1 MLQFHFHK
9 AHCHKAHNAN
19 RKVIRYTVKKKMDK
33 LLAEVDQEIV
43 EIVSNDL
50 SRQQDSLMLIPSENY
65 ASRAV
70 MEIQGS
76 ILANKYAEGYP
87 GERYYNGC
95 EFMDGVESLA
105 IERAKALFGAEHVNV
120 QPHAGTQANM
130 AVYHA
135 LLDPGDTIM
144 AMALSHGGH
153 LSHGDKV
160 NFSGRYYNVVP
171 YGVDAD
177 TEHIDM
183 EVVAGLASQHRPK
196 MIVVGATAYPR
207 QFDFSEWKEIADSVE
222 AYLLADI
229 AHIAGLIAG
238 GVHPNP
244 VPYSDVVTTTTHKT
258 LRGPRGAMIM
268 CKSEHADKIDRA
280 VFPGLQGG
288 PFLHTIAA
296 RAVAFKEASE
306 PEFKTYQEQ
315 IVKNAKVLAERLME
329 NGFRLVSG
337 GTENHLMLLD
347 LTTKYEKLSGRQAA
361 DHLEDAGIIVNKNSI
376 PFDKRKPRTTSGIRL
391 GTPMVTTRGMK
402 EDEMRTIADFIT
414 EVLENR
420 LKGSVKRSIRA
431 KIKEFCTQFP
441 IYEYLK

>member
-1 MLQFHFHK
+1 M
-9 AHCHKAHNAN
+9 N
-19 RKVIRYTVKKKMDK
+19 K
-33 LLAEVDQEIV
+33 LLAEVDPQVV
-43 EIVSNDL
+43 EITAKDL
-50 SRQQDSLMLIPSENY
+50 ARQQNTLMLIPSENY

-95 EFMDGVESLA
+95 EFMDDVESLA
-105 IERAKALFGAEHVNV
+105 IDRAKALFGAEHVNV
-120 QPHAGTQANM
+120 QPHAGSQANM

-135 LLDPGDTIM
+135 LLEPGDTILGM
-144 AMALSHGGH
+144 SLSQGGH
-153 LSHGDKV
+153 LTHGATV
-160 NFSGRYYNVVP
+160 NFSGNLYNIAA

-177 TEHIDM
+177 TELIDM
-183 EVVAGLASQHRPK
+183 DEVGRLAEEHRPK
-196 MIVVGATAYPR
+196 LIVVGATAYPR
-207 QFDFSEWKEIADSVE
+207 HFDFAEWRKVADSVG

-238 GVHPNP
+238 GAHPDP

-268 CKSEHADKIDRA
+268 CKDEYADKIDRA

-315 IVKNAKVLAERLME
+315 IVKNAKALAARLIE

-337 GTENHLMLLD
+337 GTDNHLMLID
-347 LTTKYEKLSGRQAA
+347 LTSKYEKMSGRQAA
-361 DHLEDAGIIVNKNSI
+361 DHLENAGIIVNKNTI
-376 PFDKRKPRTTSGIRL
+376 PFDKRKPKTTSGLRL
-391 GTPMVTTRGMK
+391 GTPMVTTRGME
-402 EDEMRTIADFIT
+402 EDAMIQIADFIT
-414 EVLENR
+414 EALEGRQKN
-420 LKGSVKRSIRA
+420 SIKQRIQE
-431 KIKEFCTQFP
+431 KVKEFCTQFP
-441 IYEYLK
+441 IYEYLN

>member
-1 MLQFHFHK
+1 M
-9 AHCHKAHNAN
+9 N
-19 RKVIRYTVKKKMDK
+19 K
-33 LLAEVDQEIV
+33 LLGEIDPQIV
-43 EIVSNDL
+43 EIAAKDL
-50 SRQQDSLMLIPSENY
+50 KRQQDSLMLIPSENY

-76 ILANKYAEGYP
+76 ILGNKYAEGYP

-95 EFMDGVESLA
+95 QFMDEVESVA

-120 QPHAGTQANM
+120 QPHAGSQANM

-135 LLDPGDTIM
+135 LLEPGDTIL
-144 AMALSHGGH
+144 AMSLSHGGH
-153 LSHGDKV
+153 LTHGDKV
-160 NFSGRYYNVVP
+160 NFSGRYYNVAA
-171 YGVDAD
+171 YGVDSE
-177 TEHIDM
+177 TERIDM
-183 EVVAGLASQHRPK
+183 EAIARLATEHRPK
-196 MIVVGATAYPR
+196 LIVVGATAYPR
-207 QFDFSEWKEIADSVE
+207 HFDFATWREVADSVG

-238 GVHPNP
+238 GVHPDP
-244 VPYSDVVTTTTHKT
+244 VPYCDVITTTTHKT

-268 CKSEHADKIDRA
+268 CKSEYADQIDRA

-306 PEFKTYQEQ
+306 PDFRTYQAQ
-315 IVKNAKVLAERLME
+315 VVKNAKALAARLIE

-337 GTENHLMLLD
+337 GTDNHLMLMD
-347 LTTKYEKLSGRQAA
+347 LTSKYEKLSGRQAA
-361 DHLEDAGIIVNKNSI
+361 DHLEDAGIIVNKNTI

-391 GTPMVTTRGMK
+391 GTPMITTRGMK
-402 EDEMRTIADFIT
+402 EDEMVLVADFMT
-414 EVLENR
+414 EALENR
-420 LKGSVKRSIRA
+420 QKSAIKRRIREKVKDLCS
-431 KIKEFCTQFP
+431 QFP

>member
-1 MLQFHFHK
+1 MLQFHFLRDIQIFTK
-9 AHCHKAHNAN
+9 NGESMN
-19 RKVIRYTVKKKMDK
+19 K
-33 LLAEVDQEIV
+33 LLAEVDPQIV
-43 EIVSNDL
+43 EITSKDL
-50 SRQQDSLMLIPSENY
+50 ARQQNSLMLIPSENY

-105 IERAKALFGAEHVNV
+105 IERAKSLFGAEHVNV

-130 AVYHA
+130 AAYHA
-135 LLDPGDTIM
+135 LLEPGDTIM
-144 AMALSHGGH
+144 AMSLSHGGH

-177 TEHIDM
+177 TELIDM
-183 EVVAGLASQHRPK
+183 EVVAGLAAQHRPK
-196 MIVVGATAYPR
+196 IIVVGATAYPR
-207 QFDFSEWKEIADSVE
+207 QFDFSEWKQIADSVD

-238 GVHPNP
+238 GVHPDP
-244 VPYSDVVTTTTHKT
+244 VPHSDVVTTTTHKT

-268 CKSEHADKIDRA
+268 CKSEYAEKIDRA

-306 PEFKTYQEQ
+306 PEFRSYQEQ
-315 IVKNAKVLAERLME
+315 IVKNAKALAERLME

-376 PFDKRKPRTTSGIRL
+376 PFDRRKPKTTSGIRI
-391 GTPMVTTRGMK
+391 GSPMVTTRGMK
-402 EDEMRTIADFIT
+402 EDEMRTIADFMT
-414 EVLENR
+414 ETLENR
-420 LKGSVKRSIRA
+420 LKGSVKRKIRE
-431 KIKEFCTQFP
+431 KVKEFCAQFP
-441 IYEYLK
+441 IYEFLN

>member
-1 MLQFHFHK
+1 MLQFHFLRDIQIFTK
-9 AHCHKAHNAN
+9 NGESMN
-19 RKVIRYTVKKKMDK
+19 K
-33 LLAEVDQEIV
+33 LLAEVDPQIV
-43 EIVSNDL
+43 EITSKDL
-50 SRQQDSLMLIPSENY
+50 ARQQNSLMLIPSENY

-105 IERAKALFGAEHVNV
+105 IERAKSLFGAEHVNV

-130 AVYHA
+130 AAYHA
-135 LLDPGDTIM
+135 LLEPGDTIM
-144 AMALSHGGH
+144 AMSLSHGGH

-177 TEHIDM
+177 TELIDM
-183 EVVAGLASQHRPK
+183 EVVAGLAAQHRPK
-196 MIVVGATAYPR
+196 IIVVGATAYPR
-207 QFDFSEWKEIADSVE
+207 QFDFSEWKQIADSVD

-238 GVHPNP
+238 GVHPDP
-244 VPYSDVVTTTTHKT
+244 VPHSDVVTTTTHKT

-268 CKSEHADKIDRA
+268 CKSEYAEKIDRA

-306 PEFKTYQEQ
+306 PEFRSYQEQ
-315 IVKNAKVLAERLME
+315 IVKNAKALAERLME

-376 PFDKRKPRTTSGIRL
+376 PFDRRKPKTTSGIRI
-391 GTPMVTTRGMK
+391 GSPMVTTRGMK
-402 EDEMRTIADFIT
+402 EDEMRTIADFMT
-414 EVLENR
+414 ETLENR
-420 LKGSVKRSIRA
+420 LKGSVKRKIRE
-431 KIKEFCTQFP
+431 KVKEFCAQFP
-441 IYEYLK
+441 IYEFLT

>member
-1 MLQFHFHK
+1 MLEFDFYMLYQDVK
-9 AHCHKAHNAN
+9 L
-19 RKVIRYTVKKKMDK
+19 YTVKNMNK
-33 LLAEVDQEIV
+33 LLSEVDPQIV
-43 EIVSNDL
+43 EITTNDL
-50 SRQQDSLMLIPSENY
+50 ARQQNSLMLIPSENY

-95 EFMDGVESLA
+95 EFMDDVESLA
-105 IERAKALFGAEHVNV
+105 IDRAKALFGAEHVNV

-130 AVYHA
+130 AAYHA
-135 LLDPGDTIM
+135 LLDPGDTIL
-144 AMALSHGGH
+144 AMSLSHGGH

-160 NFSGRYYNVVP
+160 NFSGRYYNVVA
-171 YGVDAD
+171 YGVDAE
-177 TEHIDM
+177 TELIDM
-183 EVVAGLASQHRPK
+183 EQVAQLAAEHRPK
-196 MIVVGATAYPR
+196 LIVVGATAYPR
-207 QFDFSEWKEIADSVE
+207 QFDFAAWRDVADSVG

-238 GVHPNP
+238 GVHPDP

-268 CKSEHADKIDRA
+268 CKEEYAAQIDRA

-296 RAVAFKEASE
+296 RAVAFKEAGE
-306 PEFKTYQEQ
+306 PEFKAYQEQ
-315 IVKNAKVLAERLME
+315 IVKNAKILAERLIE

-347 LTTKYEKLSGRQAA
+347 LSSKYEKLSGRQAA
-361 DHLEDAGIIVNKNSI
+361 DHLEDAGIIVNKNTI
-376 PFDKRKPRTTSGIRL
+376 PYDTRKPKTTSGIRL

-402 EDEMRTIADFIT
+402 EDAMLQIADFIT

-420 LKGSVKRSIRA
+420 QKTSIKKRIRE
-431 KIKEFCTQFP
+431 KVKEFCMQFP
-441 IYEYLK
+441 IYEFLN

>member
-1 MLQFHFHK
+1 M
-9 AHCHKAHNAN
+9 
-19 RKVIRYTVKKKMDK
+19 VKNMNKI
-33 LLAEVDQEIV
+33 LSEVDPQIV
-43 EIVSNDL
+43 EITTNDL
-50 SRQQDSLMLIPSENY
+50 ARQQNFLMLIPSENY

-105 IERAKALFGAEHVNV
+105 IDRAKSLFGAEHVNV

-130 AVYHA
+130 AAYHA
-135 LLDPGDTIM
+135 LLDPGDTIL
-144 AMALSHGGH
+144 AMSLSHGGH

-160 NFSGRYYNVVP
+160 NFSGRYYNVVA
-171 YGVDAD
+171 YGVDAE
-177 TEHIDM
+177 TELIDM
-183 EVVAGLASQHRPK
+183 EQVAQLAAEHRPK
-196 MIVVGATAYPR
+196 LIVVGATAYPR
-207 QFDFSEWKEIADSVE
+207 QFDFAAWRDVADSVG

-238 GVHPNP
+238 GVHPDP

-268 CKSEHADKIDRA
+268 CKEEYAAQIDRS

-296 RAVAFKEASE
+296 RAVAFKEAGE
-306 PEFKTYQEQ
+306 PEFKAYQEQ
-315 IVKNAKVLAERLME
+315 IVKNAKVLAERLIE

-347 LTTKYEKLSGRQAA
+347 LSSKYEKLSGRQAA
-361 DHLEDAGIIVNKNSI
+361 DHLEDAGIIVNKNTI
-376 PFDKRKPRTTSGIRL
+376 PYDTRKPKTTSGIRL
-391 GTPMVTTRGMK
+391 GTPMVTTRGME
-402 EDEMRTIADFIT
+402 EDAMLQIADFIT
-414 EVLENR
+414 EALENR
-420 LKGSVKRSIRA
+420 QKTSIKKRIRE
-431 KIKEFCTQFP
+431 KVKEFCTQFP
-441 IYEYLK
+441 IYEFLN